1 MNYVE
6 LKGNLGPSAAG
17 AAVSLQCSAR
27 LGNPAGGGTELAA
40 KAQRTTA
47 DAEGRWAI
55 TAIASDN
62 PGMPP
67 GSSYTL
73 TIDAPGMPRRQCR
86 IELNF
91 AGGATQYIA
100 ALAPDAALDASTIY
114 LVASN
119 NLSDVAS
126 PAAAL
131 ANLGGVSQSQAKGL
145 MAAVQSTPLG
155 QLQYVDQWQQTIT
168 GQTDDPLPPFG
179 LTFGSQTYQNV
190 IYGDP
195 VTGPAFWFG
204 YNPHLLSAEA
214 ASSSHGAIGISCFAD
229 AGDTNDGAGGHGIEF
244 NVAFRSKDGNH
255 ATNAI
260 EIVAV
265 DDNANVVSLA
275 FRCGTDHNPGGWSEI
290 NFSNSDASL
299 NFMTMDGVTGNI
311 TVYQPTMFA
320 TEFVSVVNKDG
331 PGILIIN
338 GQALAEL
345 AFQHLGENKWFFQTA
360 GDLMF
365 LSSAQGPHWMLSP
378 GATYATARS
387 TSSA

>member
-1 MNYVE
+1 
-6 LKGNLGPSAAG
+6 
-17 AAVSLQCSAR
+17 
-27 LGNPAGGGTELAA
+27 
-40 KAQRTTA
+40 
-47 DAEGRWAI
+47 
-55 TAIASDN
+55 
-62 PGMPP
+62 
-67 GSSYTL
+67 
-73 TIDAPGMPRRQCR
+73 
-86 IELNF
+86 
-91 AGGATQYIA
+91 
-100 ALAPDAALDASTIY
+100 
-114 LVASN
+114 
-119 NLSDVAS
+119 
-126 PAAAL
+126 
-131 ANLGGVSQSQAKGL
+131 

-275 FRCGTDHNPGGWSEI
+275 FR
-290 NFSNSDASL
+290 
-299 NFMTMDGVTGNI
+299 GVHSRGRL
-311 TVYQPTMFA
+311 
-320 TEFVSVVNKDG
+320 SW
-331 PGILIIN
+331 
-338 GQALAEL
+338 
-345 AFQHLGENKWFFQTA
+345 AFEA
-360 GDLMF
+360 G
-365 LSSAQGPHWMLSP
+365 
-378 GATYATARS
+378 
-387 TSSA
+387 